1 MYYFARFNSDGEIEM
16 VYTTFDPEDPNAEGL
31 TPISREQFFSTITD
45 IQAEPTP
52 EVQPQSATSLESQLA
67 EVITKAKNT
76 I

>member
-31 TPISREQFFSTITD
+31 TPISREQFFSTMTD
-45 IQAEPTP
+45 IPAEPT
-52 EVQPQSATSLESQLA
+52 QPASFEAQLA
-67 EVITKAKNT
+67 DVITKAKNT